1 MNRQRR
7 YLETISSQV
16 ASLSISN
23 ITKFYVNYIKKNYT
37 KVESE
42 LKRVGYFVLKNKLSI
57 GKSSTTTKDVFIST
71 YFINVDE
78 MDKCNYM
85 ISQKYYGNIDIR
97 NTGGFFIPSTNELV
111 IFVKVD
117 SDSSILE
124 ALEETDIRSTIE
136 HELTHAF
143 DSTSKNTKVSK
154 QNHIG
159 KIGREFISACMHLG
173 CVSKEDWE
181 SIIMNDA
188 LSGGMFSEG
197 AVKAISLVIYKL
209 FTITEFNA
217 HLVDDFK
224 NVNNINIKH
233 SEKVK
238 EALSKDIVIDYNIT
252 RQTLDDALFLTAED
266 SPYLWRI
273 VGNVLSYMGY
283 NVDKKSPEKVYNFFK
298 KTSIKLF
305 KKYINKKMKNKTKQ
319 ISSLKEKESIK
330 NKIINSIVFEKKE
343 SISFWYSP
351 SGIRDSFLFRVEW
364 KNDKVKLSVNREEIN
379 IYGNANE
386 MLKRAMTAL
395 KADDEFKFEFAI
407 DNLVDIIIQSIERK
421 FTDVKHDPIYDITEP
436 QDEETIEKSNKIAS
450 RFDGLDWD

>member
-42 LKRVGYFVLKNKLSI
+42 LERVGYFVLKNKLSI

-71 YFINVDE
+71 YFVNGDE
-78 MDKCNYM
+78 IDKCNYM
-85 ISQKYYGNIDIR
+85 ISQKYYVNTDIR
-97 NTGGFFIPSTNELV
+97 TTDGFFIPSSKELV
-111 IFVKVD
+111 IFVIVD
-117 SDSSILE
+117 SDSTILE
-124 ALEETDIRSTIE
+124 TLEVRDIRSTIE

-154 QNHIG
+154 HKQIG
-159 KIGREFISACMHLG
+159 STVREFLSTCLYLG
-173 CVSKEDWE
+173 CVSKEDLE
-181 SIIMNDA
+181 SIILNDA
-188 LSGGMFSEG
+188 LTGGMFSEG
-197 AVKAISLVIYKL
+197 CVKAICLVIYKL

-238 EALSKDIVIDYNIT
+238 EALSKDIVLDYNIT
-252 RQTLDDALFLTAED
+252 KQTLAEALYLTAEE
-266 SPYLWRI
+266 SPYLWRM

-283 NVDKKSPEKVYNFFK
+283 NVDKESPEKVYDFFK

-305 KKYINKKMKNKTKQ
+305 RKYINKKIKNKTKQ

-330 NKIINSIVFEKKE
+330 DKIINCIVFDKKE

-351 SGIRDSFLFRVEW
+351 SGMRDSFLFRVDW
-364 KNDKVKLSVNREEIN
+364 RNDKVKLSVNREDIN
-379 IYGNANE
+379 VYGNANE

-407 DNLVDIIIQSIERK
+407 DNLVDILIQSIERK
-421 FTDVKHDPIYDITEP
+421 FTDVKYDPIYDITEP